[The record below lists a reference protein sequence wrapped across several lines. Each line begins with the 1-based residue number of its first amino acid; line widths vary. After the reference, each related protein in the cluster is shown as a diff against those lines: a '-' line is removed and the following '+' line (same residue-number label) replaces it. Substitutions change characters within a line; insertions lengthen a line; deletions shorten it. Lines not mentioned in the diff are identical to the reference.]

1 MFKADDEENYDHDH
15 DREDDDNEDKDGKRI
30 LMAMM
35 MICHQLIAVPLGKR
49 AQILRVLSQ

>member
-30 LMAMM
+30 LMAM
-35 MICHQLIAVPLGKR
+35 ICHQLIAVPLGKR